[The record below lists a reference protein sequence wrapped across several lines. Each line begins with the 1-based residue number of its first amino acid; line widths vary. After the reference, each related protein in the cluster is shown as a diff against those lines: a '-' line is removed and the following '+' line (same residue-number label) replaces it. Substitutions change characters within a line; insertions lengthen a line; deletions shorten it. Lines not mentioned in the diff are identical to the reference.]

1 MRYVSLFLLLFVAS
15 TSVAQ
20 IIKDKE
26 PAILEVHYMKTWVT
40 DTLEN
45 RSYSED
51 MTLRVG
57 KTAAMFYPP
66 KRMWADSL
74 LRTNFELH
82 EKLYREMN
90 PPGQIEYKPLG
101 GLEREYLFRNIHEG
115 ETMVYRKM
123 GGEAYAYTESTEM
136 PAWHIQSETKEV
148 MGYSCQLAT
157 CDFRGRQW
165 YAWFSTDIPVNEG
178 PWKLFGLPGLVLEA
192 YDSKKHYAYKAVG
205 LYTKDLL
212 PVGIRLYN
220 ISGKPYNL
228 KSRQAYLQ
236 KMYKAYIQGK
246 FASQMSALYG
256 NGAQSAPTQAQ
267 YDYQERDYP
276 HK

>member
-1 MRYVSLFLLLFVAS
+1 MRYVSLFLLLFVVS

-26 PAILEVHYMKTWVT
+26 SAILEVHYMKTWVT

-74 LRTNFELH
+74 LQTNFELH

-101 GLEREYLFRNIHEG
+101 GLEREYLFRNINAG
-115 ETMVYRKM
+115 ETIVYRKM

-157 CDFRGRQW
+157 CDFRGRTW

-192 YDSKKHYAYKAVG
+192 WDSKKHYAYKAVG
-205 LYTKDLL
+205 LYTQNLQ
-212 PVGIRLYN
+212 PVGIRLYVRN
-220 ISGKPYNL
+220 KPFML

>member
-26 PAILEVHYMKTWVT
+26 SAILEVHYMKTWVT

-90 PPGQIEYKPLG
+90 PLGQAEYKPLG
-101 GLEREYLFRNIHEG
+101 GLEREYLFRNINAG
-115 ETMVYRKM
+115 ETIVARIIAGDHYW
-123 GGEAYAYTESTEM
+123 YTEPTEM
-136 PAWHIQSETKEV
+136 PVWQILSETKELL
-148 MGYSCQLAT
+148 GYSCQLAT

-220 ISGKPYNL
+220 ISGKPYKL

-246 FASQMSALYG
+246 FASKMSALYG

>member
-26 PAILEVHYMKTWVT
+26 SAILEVHYMKTWVT

-74 LRTNFELH
+74 LQTNFELH

-101 GLEREYLFRNIHEG
+101 GLEREYLFRNINAG
-115 ETMVYRKM
+115 ETIVYRKM

-236 KMYKAYIQGK
+236 KMYKAYILGK